1 MPLGPGA
8 LGAGCIP
15 YGESMPIPLPLSTER
30 LTLRTYLPGDIQAL
44 LAYYSDP
51 EVARYLLDDPWT
63 QEYAEQQMPRQLT
76 RTGLDSEARSLAV
89 VVEHEGAV
97 IGDLAI
103 WLNDD
108 TGQKAEIGWVF
119 SPQAAGKGFAA
130 EAAAALIDAAF
141 THHDLHRIE
150 AQMDARNDASARL
163 CERLGMQ
170 REAHLRENWWMKGE
184 WTSTLVY
191 GVLASER

>member
-1 MPLGPGA
+1 M
-8 LGAGCIP
+8 
-15 YGESMPIPLPLSTER
+15 SIPLPLTTDR
-30 LTLRTYLPGDIQAL
+30 LTLRTYLPSDMQAL

-63 QEYAEQQMPRQLT
+63 PQYAEQQMEQQLT
-76 RTGLDSEARSLAV
+76 RTGLDCESRSLAV
-89 VVEHEGAV
+89 VVEHQGAV

-103 WLNDD
+103 WLNDG

-163 CERLGMQ
+163 CKRLGMQ

-184 WTSTLVY
+184 WTNTLVY